1 MYNLCFVIYRIN
13 WIDAM
18 ELFRVLKNATE
29 LLGLRKTPRNFY
41 SALIDATGYVLG
53 GCGPLSGES
62 ISVFPIVPLL
72 TSYMAGSD
80 PNLKKHKHTME
91 PLFFPERNP

>member
-29 LLGLRKTPRNFY
+29 LLSLRKMPRNFY

-53 GCGPLSGES
+53 GVWPTVRGEYFR
-62 ISVFPIVPLL
+62 ISNCAPPHLIH
-72 TSYMAGSD
+72 G
-80 PNLKKHKHTME
+80 
-91 PLFFPERNP
+91 RI